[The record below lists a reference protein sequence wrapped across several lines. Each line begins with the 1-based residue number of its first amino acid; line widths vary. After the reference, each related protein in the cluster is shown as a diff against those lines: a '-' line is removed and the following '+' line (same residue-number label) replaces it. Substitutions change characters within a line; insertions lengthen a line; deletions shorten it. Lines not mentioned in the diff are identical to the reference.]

1 VAFVD
6 IKEIYKVKSKM
17 AKTFEQLGLSA
28 QLTKALA
35 ENGFKAPFPIQETA
49 IPLILQGKD
58 VVGQA
63 HTGTGKTA
71 AFGLP
76 ILQQIKPGGS
86 VQVLILAPTR
96 ELAVQV
102 TDEINRFAKYTGIKA
117 VTIYGGQSIN
127 LQLDKLRRGVQ
138 IIVATPGRLIDHI
151 KQGSIILDDVRF
163 VVLDEADRMLDMGF
177 IDDIKF
183 ILFYVNDDR
192 QTCLFSATMP
202 PEILRLAEEYMRPN
216 KTERIRLNEEEIT
229 LETIDQS
236 YLVVEEREK
245 FRHLMD
251 FIRTNQ
257 KAKSQTIVFAATK
270 QRADRIAYKL
280 RQEGFNA
287 VTIHGD
293 LSQKQRDHAMHKF
306 KRGSEDILVATDIAA
321 RGIDVPSVGNVINYD
336 VPEDPNVYFH
346 RIGRTARAGG
356 EGKAISLV
364 SNDRVSDFGRILA
377 QTKLPIRKLNDELGV
392 VVPVIAQRQASFGRG
407 GGYWWRSGGRSGGGY
422 GSRSGGGYGSRSGGG
437 YGSRSG
443 GGYGSRSGS
452 YHNEHEGQRRYG
464 SGDGGGGSG
473 GYRGNSRSN
482 SGYGRD
488 RRRSRYGS
496 NDGYSGGSN
505 NNNY

>member
-6 IKEIYKVKSKM
+6 IKEKYTKVKWKM
-17 AKTFEQLGLSA
+17 TKTFEELGLSA
-28 QLTKALA
+28 QLTKALT

-76 ILQQIKPGGS
+76 ILQQIKPGGP

-117 VTIYGGQSIN
+117 VTIYGGQSMN

-138 IIVATPGRLIDHI
+138 IVVATPGRLIDHI

-183 ILFYVNDDR
+183 ILFYVNEDR

-202 PEILRLAEEYMRPN
+202 PEILRLADEYMRQN
-216 KTERIRLNEEEIT
+216 KVEQVRLNEEEIT

-245 FRHLMD
+245 FKHLTD
-251 FIRTNQ
+251 FIRRDQN
-257 KAKSQTIVFAATK
+257 AKSQTIVFAATK
-270 QRADRIAYKL
+270 QRADRLAYKL
-280 RQEGFNA
+280 RQEGFSA

-293 LSQKQRDHAMHKF
+293 LSQKQRDNAMHKF
-306 KRGSEDILVATDIAA
+306 KRGTEDILVATDIAA
-321 RGIDVPSVGNVINYD
+321 RGIDVPAIGNVINYD
-336 VPEDPNVYFH
+336 VPEDPNIYFH
-346 RIGRTARAGG
+346 RIGRTARALG

-364 SNDRVSDFGRILA
+364 SNDRVSDFERILA
-377 QTKLPIRKLNDELGV
+377 QTKLPIRKLNDELGI

-407 GGYWWRSGGRSGGGY
+407 GGYRWRGGY
-422 GSRSGGGYGSRSGGG
+422 GSRNGYRNERGGGGGG
-437 YGSRSG
+437 
-443 GGYGSRSGS
+443 
-452 YHNEHEGQRRYG
+452 GQRRYG
-464 SGDGGGGSG
+464 SGGSRG
-473 GYRGNSRSN
+473 GYGGYGHSRSQTE
-482 SGYGRD
+482 YGRD
-488 RRRSRYGS
+488 RRRSRYG
-496 NDGYSGGSN
+496 YSGSSSSN
-505 NNNY
+505 NNNYNY

>member
-1 VAFVD
+1 
-6 IKEIYKVKSKM
+6 M
-17 AKTFEQLGLSA
+17 AKTFEELGLSA

-76 ILQQIKPGGS
+76 ILQQIKPGGP

-102 TDEINRFAKYTGIKA
+102 TDEISRFTKYTGIRA
-117 VTIYGGQSIN
+117 ATIYGGQSIN

-183 ILFYVNDDR
+183 ILFYVNEDR

-202 PEILRLAEEYMRPN
+202 PEILRLADEYMRQN
-216 KTERIRLNEEEIT
+216 KIEHVRLNEEEIT

-245 FRHLMD
+245 FKHLTD
-251 FIRTNQ
+251 FIRRNQ
-257 KAKSQTIVFAATK
+257 NAKSQTIVFAATK
-270 QRADRIAYKL
+270 QRADRLAYKL
-280 RQEGFNA
+280 RQEGFSA

-293 LSQKQRDHAMHKF
+293 LSQKQRDNAMHKF
-306 KRGSEDILVATDIAA
+306 KRGAEDILVATDIAA
-321 RGIDVPSVGNVINYD
+321 RGIDVPAIGNVINYD

-364 SNDRVSDFGRILA
+364 SNDRISDFGRILA
-377 QTKLPIRKLNDELGV
+377 QTKFPIRKLNDELGV
-392 VVPVIAQRQASFGRG
+392 IVPVIAQRQASFGRS
-407 GGYWWRSGGRSGGGY
+407 GGYRPRGGY
-422 GSRSGGGYGSRSGGG
+422 GSRNGYRNEYGG
-437 YGSRSG
+437 
-443 GGYGSRSGS
+443 
-452 YHNEHEGQRRYG
+452 GQRRYG
-464 SGDGGGGSG
+464 SGGDGGRGYG
-473 GYRGNSRSN
+473 GYRRGRSHT
-482 SGYGRD
+482 GYGRD
-488 RRRSRYGS
+488 RRRSRYG
-496 NDGYSGGSN
+496 YS
-505 NNNY
+505 

>member
-1 VAFVD
+1 
-6 IKEIYKVKSKM
+6 M
-17 AKTFEQLGLSA
+17 TKTFEELGLSA

-76 ILQQIKPGGS
+76 ILQQIKPGGP

-102 TDEINRFAKYTGIKA
+102 TDEISRLAKYTGIKS

-138 IIVATPGRLIDHI
+138 IVVATPGRLIDHI

-183 ILFYVNDDR
+183 ILFYVNEDR

-202 PEILRLAEEYMRPN
+202 PEIVRLADEYMRQN
-216 KTERIRLNEEEIT
+216 KIEQVRLNEEEIT

-245 FRHLMD
+245 FKHLID
-251 FIRTNQ
+251 FIRRNQ
-257 KAKSQTIVFAATK
+257 NAKSQTIVFAATK
-270 QRADRIAYKL
+270 QRADRLAYKL
-280 RQEGFNA
+280 RQEGFSA

-293 LSQKQRDHAMHKF
+293 LSQKQRDYAMHKF
-306 KRGSEDILVATDIAA
+306 KKGAEDILVATDIAA
-321 RGIDVPSVGNVINYD
+321 RGIDVPAIGNVINYD

-364 SNDRVSDFGRILA
+364 SNDRISDFGRILA
-377 QTKLPIRKLNDELGV
+377 QTKLPIRKLNDELGI
-392 VVPVIAQRQASFGRG
+392 VVPVIAQRQASFGRS
-407 GGYWWRSGGRSGGGY
+407 GGYRPRGGY
-422 GSRSGGGYGSRSGGG
+422 GSRNGYRNEYGG
-437 YGSRSG
+437 
-443 GGYGSRSGS
+443 
-452 YHNEHEGQRRYG
+452 GQRRYG
-464 SGDGGGGSG
+464 SGDGGRGYG
-473 GYRGNSRSN
+473 GYRRSRSQT
-482 SGYGRD
+482 GYGRD
-488 RRRSRYGS
+488 RRRSRYG
-496 NDGYSGGSN
+496 YSGSN
-505 NNNY
+505 NNNNY

>member
-1 VAFVD
+1 
-6 IKEIYKVKSKM
+6 M
-17 AKTFEQLGLSA
+17 TKTFEELGLSA

-35 ENGFKAPFPIQETA
+35 ENGFKTPFPIQETA

-76 ILQQIKPGGS
+76 ILQQIKPGGP

-102 TDEINRFAKYTGIKA
+102 TDEINRFAKYTGIRA

-183 ILFYVNDDR
+183 ILFYVNEDR

-202 PEILRLAEEYMRPN
+202 PEILRLAEEYMRQN
-216 KTERIRLNEEEIT
+216 KIEHVRLNEEEIT

-245 FRHLMD
+245 FKHLMD
-251 FIRTNQ
+251 FIRRNQ
-257 KAKSQTIVFAATK
+257 NAKSQTIVFAATK
-270 QRADRIAYKL
+270 QRADRLAYKL
-280 RQEGFNA
+280 RQEGFSA

-293 LSQKQRDHAMHKF
+293 LSQKQRDNAMHKF
-306 KRGSEDILVATDIAA
+306 KRGTEDILVATDIAA
-321 RGIDVPSVGNVINYD
+321 RGIDVPAVGNVINYD

-356 EGKAISLV
+356 EGNAISLV
-364 SNDRVSDFGRILA
+364 SNDRISDFGRILA

-392 VVPVIAQRQASFGRG
+392 IVPVIAQRQPSFGRG
-407 GGYWWRSGGRSGGGY
+407 GGYRWRGGY
-422 GSRSGGGYGSRSGGG
+422 GSRSGYRNERGG
-437 YGSRSG
+437 
-443 GGYGSRSGS
+443 
-452 YHNEHEGQRRYG
+452 ERRYG
-464 SGDGGGGSG
+464 SGNGGGGSG
-473 GYRGNSRSN
+473 GYRGSRSQT
-482 SGYGRD
+482 GYGRD
-488 RRRSRYGS
+488 RRRSRYGYS
-496 NDGYSGGSN
+496 RGYGSSN

>member
-1 VAFVD
+1 MTFH
-6 IKEIYKVKSKM
+6 IFRGFCGYIRKIYKVKRKM
-17 AKTFEQLGLSA
+17 TKTFEELGLSA

-35 ENGFKAPFPIQETA
+35 ENRFKAPFPIQETA

-76 ILQQIKPGGS
+76 ILQQIKPGGP

-183 ILFYVNDDR
+183 ILFYVNEDR

-202 PEILRLAEEYMRPN
+202 PEILRLADEYMRQN
-216 KTERIRLNEEEIT
+216 KIEHVRLNEEEIT

-245 FRHLMD
+245 FKHLMD
-251 FIRTNQ
+251 FIRRNQ
-257 KAKSQTIVFAATK
+257 NAKSQTIVFAATK

-280 RQEGFNA
+280 RQEGFSA

-293 LSQKQRDHAMHKF
+293 LSQKQRDNAMHKF
-306 KRGSEDILVATDIAA
+306 KRGAEDILVATDIAA
-321 RGIDVPSVGNVINYD
+321 RGIDVPAIGNVINYD
-336 VPEDPNVYFH
+336 VPEDPNIYFH

-364 SNDRVSDFGRILA
+364 SNDRISDFERILA
-377 QTKLPIRKLNDELGV
+377 QTKFPIRKLNDELGV

-407 GGYWWRSGGRSGGGY
+407 GGYRWRGGY
-422 GSRSGGGYGSRSGGG
+422 GGRNGYRNERSG
-437 YGSRSG
+437 
-443 GGYGSRSGS
+443 
-452 YHNEHEGQRRYG
+452 GQRRYG
-464 SGDGGGGSG
+464 TGDGGRGSG
-473 GYRGNSRSN
+473 GYGHSRSHT
-482 SGYGRD
+482 GYGRD
-488 RRRSRYGS
+488 RRRSRYGYS
-496 NDGYSGGSN
+496 RGYGGSN
-505 NNNY
+505 NYY